1 MVVIQASVLNF
12 VHPISH
18 LSVSMKDVEPLP
30 LKLSFLLIAAILLTS
45 PRQVRGDTT
54 STGHV
59 RGTIDHISARSTIYI
74 LISYPIVNLNS
85 FDFSVTCKTKRY
97 LYQPRR
103 LKKKVFFSLWKP
115 IFEITQLPNWQLGGN
130 VYRGENVYWL
140 LFFYFILLSHF
151 VHKLS
156 LALRYFFLE
165 QLEKGKSRLF
175 LWINF
180 KSCGYFST

>member
-1 MVVIQASVLNF
+1 MGTSQITINMVVIQASVLNF

-103 LKKKVFFSLWKP
+103 LKKKS
-115 IFEITQLPNWQLGGN
+115 
-130 VYRGENVYWL
+130 
-140 LFFYFILLSHF
+140 
-151 VHKLS
+151 
-156 LALRYFFLE
+156 
-165 QLEKGKSRLF
+165 LF
-175 LWINF
+175 LPLETNF
-180 KSCGYFST
+180 WNYTAPQLAAWGKCV